1 MLDEIIVLETPPLYN
16 CYSRIGEQKC
26 VPIFGGH
33 ARRVVHGALNI
44 QSGDLMLLITPEWNQ
59 WTHQDFVGM
68 VRAHWRGWHIVLF
81 EDRGSPHTATASQ
94 AYAAERQIEIRWLP
108 RATPELNAMEQLWR
122 QATSQALANGS
133 PLPIET
139 KAMKLCQCLIDLQP
153 KERLRKAGVLAPDFW
168 LAP

>member
-1 MLDEIIVLETPPLYN
+1 MLDEIIVVEIPPLYS

-33 ARRVVHGALNI
+33 SRRVVHGALNI
-44 QSGDLMLLITPEWNQ
+44 QSGDLALLITEEWNQ
-59 WTHQDFVGM
+59 WTHQDFLSM

-94 AYAAERQIEIRWLP
+94 AYAAQANLQIRWLP
-108 RATPELNAMEQLWR
+108 RATPELNTMDQLWR
-122 QATSQALANGS
+122 RATSRVLANCP
-133 PLPIET
+133 PLPIDA
-139 KAMKLCQCLIDLQP
+139 KAMKLCQHLIDLKPQ
-153 KERLRKAGVLAPDFW
+153 ERLRQAGVFAPDFW